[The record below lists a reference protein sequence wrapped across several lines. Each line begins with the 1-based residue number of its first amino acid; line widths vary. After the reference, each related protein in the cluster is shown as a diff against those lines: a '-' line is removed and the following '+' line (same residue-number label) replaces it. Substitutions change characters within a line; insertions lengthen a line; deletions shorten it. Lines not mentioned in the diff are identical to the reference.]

1 MDGSAYWTAVGAIAV
16 AVIGVIGNRWLKARE
31 ERQSDRDFT
40 TSITATREA
49 QTWALMESRIE
60 DLEEALG
67 RLSNSNDKLRAENDR
82 LREERDKA
90 RLDATDWQIEAHK
103 ASGAIARVTELQ
115 QQCEQERLQH
125 AEEVRG
131 LREQIAKLRKRGN
144 E

>member
-16 AVIGVIGNRWLKARE
+16 AVIGVIGNRWIKARE

-49 QTWALMESRIE
+49 RPWALMESRID

-82 LREERDKA
+82 LREERDEA
-90 RLDATDWQIEAHK
+90 RRSAVEWELAAKRAATLRE
-103 ASGAIARVTELQ
+103 SMVV
-115 QQCEQERLQH
+115 
-125 AEEVRG
+125 EVREDHARILAL
-131 LREQIAKLRKRGN
+131 LRAIRDALRHGK
-144 E
+144 

>member
-16 AVIGVIGNRWLKARE
+16 AVIGVIGNRWIKARE